1 LTFQNATTGL
11 PLNIT
16 AATITATI
24 VRRRLTNVQDT
35 RNGLTFD
42 ISNVT
47 PTPTS
52 IPLTVT
58 NINGPTGVCT
68 LVIDSSAWSLMSSDP
83 ELDINAIDPV
93 GFSGSV
99 KISFPASGGTPADD
113 SILFL
118 LFLVRSDGVV
128 KL

>member
-1 LTFQNATTGL
+1 M
-11 PLNIT
+11 PLDIT
-16 AATITATI
+16 AATITASI
-24 VRRRLTNVQDT
+24 VRRTLTNVVDT

-42 ISNVT
+42 ISNIT
-47 PTPTS
+47 PAPTP

-58 NINGPTGVCT
+58 NLGGVTGVCT

-99 KISFPASGGTPADD
+99 KLSYPASGSTPADD